1 MFPPS
6 RIIYLTE
13 ETVETLYYTITFRAR
28 CSGLILHCTKLRSLT
43 LPLLVKDH
51 YQNAGHDID
60 QMSAYRDLRRALARA
75 PDNGDRASFTPS
87 RPRT

>member
-28 CSGLILHCTKLRSLT
+28 CSGLILALYKTSI
-43 LPLLVKDH
+43 
-51 YQNAGHDID
+51 ID
-60 QMSAYRDLRRALARA
+60 SS
-75 PDNGDRASFTPS
+75 P
-87 RPRT
+87 PR